1 MAKVRNFIPIVVA
14 VGSGFMTLAYFFLRD
29 YINFVEFGFP
39 HILGWVTT
47 LTAFALL
54 VGIANLFV
62 VHVRKVSAFRSGWEY
77 SIVVVLTFIGVFGM
91 WLMSATVKFLVE
103 YQFVSAEDKT
113 IAGLLTLGQQTVDF
127 MFAYVQTPVEATLS
141 AMLAVILILAGARL
155 IRKQRNWAA
164 VLFVIVSIVLLIT
177 LAPINALSFLTD
189 LRALFIDTVAL
200 GAMRGII
207 LGVALG
213 VIATGLRVII
223 GVDHPYGD

>member
-1 MAKVRNFIPIVVA
+1 
-14 VGSGFMTLAYFFLRD
+14 
-29 YINFVEFGFP
+29 
-39 HILGWVTT
+39 
-47 LTAFALL
+47 
-54 VGIANLFV
+54 
-62 VHVRKVSAFRSGWEY
+62 
-77 SIVVVLTFIGVFGM
+77 
-91 WLMSATVKFLVE
+91 
-103 YQFVSAEDKT
+103 
-113 IAGLLTLGQQTVDF
+113 